1 MGIRTATQ
9 SDEYI
14 DWKPADSRTKQLFPD
29 DCDDEGVSSK
39 ALVRQALEE
48 EMAVFVWTGKFKK
61 DGYGTELPVVK
72 TVSIVPM
79 SPRSMAEL
87 LMDSDRVKTYN
98 KMSLGRRDE
107 ITFQSG
113 VDTMAQSEDSSSAT
127 TVFLLDG
134 EAKIV
139 RNLTQPPV
147 SKKLMEFVT
156 LMYARPLKS
165 KDKVGVGI
173 MGGGSPDDSE
183 DGSSKGYIV
192 MSRAVSGGRW
202 GSGTTASTNPPQ
214 QGSGGGGEEDDN
226 EDGGKQKE
234 RKMTRSEILLG
245 VNLLRSIPGQPNK
258 TELTAVT
265 HVKAGAPGILAVKI
279 GVKGAKN
286 FVRDIRS
293 LCE

>member
-1 MGIRTATQ
+1 MGIRTASPQ
-9 SDEYI
+9 SAEYI
-14 DWKPADSRTKQLFPD
+14 DWKPADAKTKQLFQEYE
-29 DCDDEGVSSK
+29 EGSSNE
-39 ALVRQALEE
+39 ALRRALEE
-48 EMAVFVWTGKFKK
+48 EMAVFVWTGTFRK
-61 DGYGTELPVVK
+61 DGYGAELPVVR

-79 SPRSMAEL
+79 SPRKMAEL

-98 KMSLGRRDE
+98 KMSLGRKDV
-107 ITFQSG
+107 ITLPC
-113 VDTMAQSEDSSSAT
+113 D
-127 TVFLLDG
+127 DG

-156 LMYARPLKS
+156 LMCARPFNS
-165 KDKVGVGI
+165 EDNVGVGI
-173 MGGGSPDDSE
+173 MGGSSPENVDDDSG
-183 DGSSKGYIV
+183 DGSNGYIV

-202 GSGTTASTNPPQ
+202 SSGNTASTT
-214 QGSGGGGEEDDN
+214 QGNDSDD
-226 EDGGKQKE
+226 DSKQKE
-234 RKMTRSEILLG
+234 PEMKRSEILLG
-245 VNLLRSIPGQPNK
+245 VNLLREIPGQPDK

-279 GVKGAKN
+279 GIRGAVN

>member
-1 MGIRTATQ
+1 MGIRTASPQ
-9 SDEYI
+9 SAEYI
-14 DWKPADSRTKQLFPD
+14 DWKPADSKTKQLFPD
-29 DCDDEGVSSK
+29 NEEGGVSNE
-39 ALVRQALEE
+39 ALRQALEE
-48 EMAVFVWTGKFKK
+48 EMAVFVWTGKFTK
-61 DGYGTELPVVK
+61 DGYGAELPVVK

-79 SPRSMAEL
+79 SPRKMAEL

-98 KMSLGRRDE
+98 KMSLGRKDV
-107 ITFQSG
+107 ITLPFEG
-113 VDTMAQSEDSSSAT
+113 
-127 TVFLLDG
+127 G

-156 LMYARPLKS
+156 LMCARPFNS
-165 KDKVGVGI
+165 EDNVGAGI
-173 MGGGSPDDSE
+173 MGGGSSSENVDDDSG
-183 DGSSKGYIV
+183 DGSNGYIV

-202 GSGTTASTNPPQ
+202 SSKNTASTTKGND
-214 QGSGGGGEEDDN
+214 SVDDS
-226 EDGGKQKE
+226 KQKQPE
-234 RKMTRSEILLG
+234 MNRSEILLG
-245 VNLLRSIPGQPNK
+245 VNLLREIPGQPDK

-279 GVKGAKN
+279 GIRGAVN